1 MKNYMLLIALIG
13 LFVSC
18 GPSEKQEEKLVDLV
32 AEWKNNSEKIVSL
45 SEQVGDQMYLLETKK
60 TEDGNTEL
68 ISININGVESNC
80 EDAYK
85 AMKQEIDDYIET
97 WRDNSLEVDTLT
109 NNMAIGKWTIEDDE
123 HLNALDLELKKSDVT
138 IEEWKIELE
147 EIQTKCEINS
157 NTSSS

>member
-1 MKNYMLLIALIG
+1 MLLIALIG

-18 GPSEKQEEKLVDLV
+18 GPSEKQKEKLVDLV
-32 AEWKNNSEKIVSL
+32 AEWKTNSEEIVSL

-85 AMKQEIDDYIET
+85 AMKQEIDDYIEF
-97 WRDNSLEVDTLT
+97 WRQNSLEVDTLT

-157 NTSSS
+157 NSSSS